1 VKKMRDPNCSDGQLW
16 CSKSLRQLHSA
27 VPEIALLA
35 DSPHCVP
42 SPACGTL
49 GVCFAALR
57 DHAFAAGFAIHT
69 FSAMKFRVDFR
80 QHVVSCGSVCSEP
93 RESQPICLAEFST
106 PALLL
111 NLQVLILKFCGCT
124 F

>member
-1 VKKMRDPNCSDGQLW
+1 VIRIVQTVNYGAQNRFVNFILRCR
-16 CSKSLRQLHSA
+16 KSLCWRA
-27 VPEIALLA
+27 ACN
-35 DSPHCVP
+35 CVS

-49 GVCFAALR
+49 GVCFAASR
-57 DHAFAAGFAIHT
+57 DHAVAAGFAFHT

-93 RESQPICLAEFST
+93 RESRPICLAEFST